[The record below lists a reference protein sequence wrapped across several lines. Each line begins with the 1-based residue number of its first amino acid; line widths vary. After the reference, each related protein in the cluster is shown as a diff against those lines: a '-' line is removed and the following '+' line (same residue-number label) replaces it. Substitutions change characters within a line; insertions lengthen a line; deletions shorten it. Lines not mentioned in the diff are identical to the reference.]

1 MKRIS
6 LVFFLLT
13 SFHASTW
20 ETTYPFNSI
29 ISSITPEWPREKD
42 DRFHLK
48 IHISGLLNLTTF
60 TANNGD
66 ASSVTKR
73 GITSL
78 TSATGVTSFDSLP
91 LMEMPRRGTGVMGV
105 TGPIPSFFLYPE
117 LAVNAEFK
125 SFGLEISALQIIS
138 ATEYSWQSDTLGSG
152 NSLNVYR
159 INAQGMWQL
168 LPWLEIST
176 GYNHYLGYR
185 ERYDSIS
192 FAQAPSFSIGAAF
205 EPLKDLKL
213 SLLTHTPARLYF
225 KELTDTSK
233 LPLIFLADVGL
244 FPTEKLDFFGSVRFS
259 QVFPENQDADSTDD
273 LLKAFGFRAG
283 ADFKPI
289 PSVNLRLMGDYS
301 ASPLYT
307 LEPLWSDEQG
317 IVISLEGSWRKEPLV
332 FSALIASGRYYASK
346 KDGFNS
352 NSYILRLGAAFEL

>member
-1 MKRIS
+1 MKTYMLRYGSFFLKRIS
-6 LVFFLLT
+6 LVFFLLA
-13 SFHASTW
+13 SLHASTW
-20 ETTYPFNSI
+20 ETPYPFNSI
-29 ISSITPEWPREKD
+29 MSSITPEWPREKD
-42 DRFHLK
+42 ERFHLK

-66 ASSVTKR
+66 ASSVIKR
-73 GITSL
+73 GLTSL
-78 TSATGVTSFDSLP
+78 TSAKGITGVT
-91 LMEMPRRGTGVMGV
+91 GV
-105 TGPIPSFFLYPE
+105 TGSAPSFFLYPE
-117 LAVNAEFK
+117 LAVSTEFK
-125 SFGLEISALQIIS
+125 SFGFEISALQIIS
-138 ATEYSWQSDTLGSG
+138 ATDYSWESDTLGSG
-152 NSLNVYR
+152 NSLNLYR
-159 INAQGMWQL
+159 INAQGMWQF

-225 KELTDTSK
+225 KELTDTLK

-259 QVFPENQDADSTDD
+259 QVFPENRDADSTDD

-346 KDGFNS
+346 TDGFNS